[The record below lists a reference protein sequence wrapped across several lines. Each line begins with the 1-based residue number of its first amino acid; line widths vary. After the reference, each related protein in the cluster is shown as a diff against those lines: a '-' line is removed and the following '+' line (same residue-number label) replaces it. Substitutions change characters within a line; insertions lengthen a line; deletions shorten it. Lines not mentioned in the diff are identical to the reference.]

1 MSILGYRGV
10 LRIMGGFC
18 VLHMDDLIP
27 IILGETH
34 YSKYFIHPGVTKMY
48 RNLKQPL
55 NGVKKKCVIVDF
67 MAKCQNITTHPIVKI
82 LIGE

>member
-1 MSILGYRGV
+1 MIKLRLCNRMRSQVRFVKRFYKVSILGYRGV

-48 RNLKQPL
+48 CNLKQPL
-55 NGVKKKCVIVDF
+55 NGVKKNVS
-67 MAKCQNITTHPIVKI
+67 
-82 LIGE
+82 